1 MHRTLRGSPV
11 HRFTGSEV
19 MGDGLGHPRTVAFME
34 TPHLRYGHDPANDPA
49 SGGAAASQGGSE
61 SEVYNPWTA
70 ALPLLSGHRAPLAD
84 GGLVSDV
91 HGWKVARLLDP
102 VAGIFGG
109 YAFGTY
115 GFSSVSS
122 CERRR
127 NHVAPTNGCECGFN
141 AMKDKQDAVRLLERW
156 RGFVLL
162 EVDLFGTVIEHRTG
176 WRAQEQ
182 DVLRVHVPLRC
193 ARGRCQETT
202 VGFRLRRNRWFPS
215 CGMHL
220 GVDGVE
226 LSVLRRHGVDV
237 VLEKF

>member
-1 MHRTLRGSPV
+1 
-11 HRFTGSEV
+11 
-19 MGDGLGHPRTVAFME
+19 MGDGLGHLRTVAFMD
-34 TPHLRYGHDPANDPA
+34 TPELRFSHDPADDLSTGRA
-49 SGGAAASQGGSE
+49 SASRAATE
-61 SEVYNPWTA
+61 SELYNPWSA

-84 GGLVSDV
+84 GGLVTDV

-102 VAGIFGG
+102 VAGVFGG
-109 YAFGTY
+109 YAFGTF
-115 GFSSVSS
+115 GFSAVSR
-122 CERRR
+122 CERR
-127 NHVAPTNGCECGFN
+127 NHVAPSNGCECGFN

-156 RGFVLL
+156 RGFLLL

-193 ARGRCQETT
+193 ARGRCQGTT
-202 VGFRLRRNRWFPS
+202 VGFRLRRNRWFPTCS
-215 CGMHL
+215 THL
-220 GVDGVE
+220 GADGVA